1 LIYEIDGNG
10 TNGDMIS
17 LFHFPIWR
25 LIEAKYGIFHG
36 IKRMGHGRAKET
48 LCRSGV
54 GSEHQLPAIAAAAM
68 EALCMR
74 S

>member
-1 LIYEIDGNG
+1 MYEIDGKG
-10 TNGDMIS
+10 ANGDMIS
-17 LFHFPIWR
+17 LFHFSIWR

-36 IKRMGHGRAKET
+36 IERMGHGRANET

-54 GSEHQLPAIAAAAM
+54 GSERQLRAIAAAAM
-68 EALCMR
+68 EARCMR

>member
-1 LIYEIDGNG
+1 MYEIDGKG

-17 LFHFPIWR
+17 LFHFSIWC
-25 LIEAKYGIFHG
+25 LIEAKYGLFHG
-36 IKRMGHGRAKET
+36 IERMVHRRAKET